1 MSVTFLDIFHVSRVY
16 QCNSHVPSGT
26 QPALRYSYIHAHHF
40 SRFQNLKNPST
51 PRHPYCRDL
60 TSLCLRLCI
69 GVKLRAAS
77 GPAIACHM
85 TRAPPLRSVIG
96 VFSPLVRFST
106 HSTESHTNE
115 GVPNILIRPVVSA
128 VGPCPKLIRSSVLGP
143 RQPPQKPNRV
153 PRHVTAPLRPS
164 TSRGTSRDI
173 AR

>member
-1 MSVTFLDIFHVSRVY
+1 MQLCTLSSGLWMWLLCVDHTLTDSVLSHTSQTLCFLWSLPGNDSFGWPYTETAGAGACGRARARGARVASLVACFLFIFSLYRF
-16 QCNSHVPSGT
+16 
-26 QPALRYSYIHAHHF
+26 YI
-40 SRFQNLKNPST
+40 RN
-51 PRHPYCRDL
+51 
-60 TSLCLRLCI
+60 
-69 GVKLRAAS
+69 
-77 GPAIACHM
+77 
-85 TRAPPLRSVIG
+85 SVIG

-164 TSRGTSRDI
+164 TTRGASREL

>member
-1 MSVTFLDIFHVSRVY
+1 MQLWTLSSGLWMCMWLCVDHTHRLSHRSHESGVRHRLSAFSGLCRATTALDGH
-16 QCNSHVPSGT
+16 
-26 QPALRYSYIHAHHF
+26 
-40 SRFQNLKNPST
+40 T
-51 PRHPYCRDL
+51 PRL
-60 TSLCLRLCI
+60 Q
-69 GVKLRAAS
+69 A
-77 GPAIACHM
+77 
-85 TRAPPLRSVIG
+85 RAPAGARGRGARGWPPWWHVLFFPYSLYSVIG

-164 TSRGTSRDI
+164 TTRGASREL